1 MKFSLGTY
9 YLVLDIILLEEV
21 KRKVPY
27 HGERMHYTIASRTKT
42 KYFDEQCGTHG
53 LRYDFNDK

>member
-27 HGERMHYTIASRTKT
+27 HGEQIGTAEY
-42 KYFDEQCGTHG
+42 DETQQCGTHG